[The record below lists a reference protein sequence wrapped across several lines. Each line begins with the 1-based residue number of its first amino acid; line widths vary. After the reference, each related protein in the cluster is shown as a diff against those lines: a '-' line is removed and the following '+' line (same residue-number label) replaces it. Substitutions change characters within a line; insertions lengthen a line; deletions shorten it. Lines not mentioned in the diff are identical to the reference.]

1 MSGRTRRRELF
12 LQIPGSHKQVN
23 AVGKISAALTGAR
36 WWEQGGRRPPEPGR
50 RPHRLAPRG
59 RGPRPGSCRRRVWAG
74 RRGTELSAQCDGT
87 QAHSLCTHVA
97 TGRLPVPR
105 SPSQRKPPSP
115 VPRPLCAPC
124 PLGRAF
130 ASAHE
135 VNIHECRHGRQQHA
149 PTGGQTGAWE
159 HVCTAGRTQRHAT
172 PCARCSPNTGDA
184 LLVGSALRSPDMHT
198 ALHTAQHPHLP
209 LTFIVSRVRV

>member
-97 TGRLPVPR
+97 TGRLPVHAAPHRESPR
-105 SPSQRKPPSP
+105 PPSP
-115 VPRPLCAPC
+115 VPCAHPALWAVPLLLPTKSTSTSAGTEGNSTRPRE
-124 PLGRAF
+124 GRR
-130 ASAHE
+130 E
-135 VNIHECRHGRQQHA
+135 RGN
-149 PTGGQTGAWE
+149 T
-159 HVCTAGRTQRHAT
+159 
-172 PCARCSPNTGDA
+172 CARREERKGTPRRVPAAHRTPEMPFSLAAPSGPPICT
-184 LLVGSALRSPDMHT
+184 LRFT
-198 ALHTAQHPHLP
+198 LHSTPTSH
-209 LTFIVSRVRV
+209 SRSL